1 MLNRDQ
7 NMLGKNNHKDE
18 SVEELL
24 QKLA

>member
-1 MLNRDQ
+1 
-7 NMLGKNNHKDE
+7 MLGKNNHKDE